1 MYFGF
6 DPAKFT
12 LNSPIFTGAPT
23 SPTPPLHNNTDRIA
37 TMAAL
42 RAELLALGDAE
53 YNAIFGKS
61 LGASGY
67 QKLPSGLIIQW
78 GVTGGT
84 DAGGFVTQTLPI
96 TFPNSQIRGVG
107 TFQSGTRNAVIAQL
121 ASLTT
126 NQITFFAS
134 NTSGGAVQSANIS
147 WLALGA

>member
-61 LGASGY
+61 LSASGY

-78 GVTGGT
+78 GQTSHTGEST
-84 DAGGFVTQTLPI
+84 AW
-96 TFPNSQIRGVG
+96 TFPIAFPTACQSVLCNMKTDNGAAIVMSNTNSQAFGSSAISGINTTG
-107 TFQSGTRNAVIAQL
+107 THNY
-121 ASLTT
+121 
-126 NQITFFAS
+126 NWFAI
-134 NTSGGAVQSANIS
+134 GY
-147 WLALGA
+147 